1 MVDAK
6 LVRVRRIE
14 LRSQVWKTCILTA
27 VLHPQIDLYDCI
39 ILMIYNKV
47 AVALIGCLLFI
58 FWYNVGMGFSS
69 SRFTYNSV
77 NGQFHS
83 SGMTKGDSVT
93 GSERV
98 QSFEQRRQIDKNRK
112 VIGAYKD
119 SAITRTY
126 RNNALSPNRG
136 RLPYGLDSDSDEEDK
151 KKLRRRR
158 TSMISTDDQ
167 LSRQRFTSRIDIA
180 KSTRQGFNS
189 GHSVP
194 EETHSKP
201 IRFGIEKPKFGGT
214 QSRNHSSH
222 R

>member
-47 AVALIGCLLFI
+47 AVALIGCLSFI

-119 SAITRTY
+119 AAITRTY

-214 QSRNHSSH
+214 QSHNHGSH

>member
-1 MVDAK
+1 
-6 LVRVRRIE
+6 
-14 LRSQVWKTCILTA
+14 
-27 VLHPQIDLYDCI
+27 
-39 ILMIYNKV
+39 
-47 AVALIGCLLFI
+47 
-58 FWYNVGMGFSS
+58 MGFSS

-119 SAITRTY
+119 AAITRTY

-167 LSRQRFTSRIDIA
+167 LSRQRFTSRIDVA

-189 GHSVP
+189 GHSVL

-214 QSRNHSSH
+214 QSHNHGSH